1 MYVCVCVCVCARA
14 RACACVC
21 MFVCVYK
28 YIDLQWI
35 PRASSCES
43 VRSADEPPFRLGLR

>member
-14 RACACVC
+14 CVC
-21 MFVCVYK
+21 MYK
-28 YIDLQWI
+28 YIHLQWI